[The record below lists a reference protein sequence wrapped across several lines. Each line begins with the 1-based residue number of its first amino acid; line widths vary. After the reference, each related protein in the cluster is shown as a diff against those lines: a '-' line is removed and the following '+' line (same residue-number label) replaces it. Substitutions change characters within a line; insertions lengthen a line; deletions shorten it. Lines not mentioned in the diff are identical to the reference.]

1 MSKKWKVEHLDWGA
15 LVTRL
20 TSAARTPETLV
31 EYARMSR
38 EEQVL
43 AKDKGGFVGGIVT
56 EGRRVKDSVRVR
68 TMATLDIDHL
78 NGPDDERD
86 LLSGVMSL
94 LDGHKYL
101 MYTTHSH
108 TEEEPRWRLVVPFSS
123 EVSVEQCEAVSRYI
137 AGKLGFERFDK
148 TTFEANR
155 MMFYPTCSADAE
167 FKQRVGAGTCLD
179 VDDWL
184 RTGYGSVGA
193 ALDISKWPGCSAQD
207 MIRVSGVKRDDPRE
221 KDGLIGAF
229 CRQYTLTDA
238 INKFIPNAY
247 VACGDGGDGG
257 RWTYCGG
264 SSSGGMLTFDDDTL
278 CYSYHST
285 DPANDGHEHNAFDLV
300 RIHLFDG
307 LDEDYRGKGD
317 ARRPSMVAM
326 YDLVR
331 EDEGIKGL
339 WTENDLNLLT
349 TVPEEVKRAVI
360 DTDGFDLERD
370 KHGNVLQTSDNT
382 KRIVDTLLFKSGS
395 VVYDCFEERLRVMG
409 HLPWSAETDRVWNT
423 LDDASLRMF
432 ISINFFECRKSVVS
446 DAIKNLQVE
455 YQVHPLREYLNSLE
469 WDGELRAETALID
482 YLGAADKDY
491 VREVSRKFLIAA
503 VKRVFEPGC
512 KFDECLV
519 LVGPQG
525 CGKTTFSTVLGGRW
539 FTNSIQSFNGKD
551 AMEGLIGKWIVEI
564 GEQIALSKGTNEEN
578 KNFISK
584 QTDVFRAAYAERKE
598 EHPRQCVF
606 ITTTNN
612 YSFLNDETGGRRY
625 LPVTVSRGNKSVW
638 EDLPECVDQLWAEAV
653 TYYRRGEDTV
663 FSADFIE
670 ESRRQQ
676 EEHRDVN
683 PLEGEIEDFLMRS
696 YVPADWYKRP
706 VEDRVSYIRGYGEL
720 ESDGSEELVRRDR
733 ICAREIMRELL
744 GYGPRM
750 ANKRDAREINTI
762 LRNTKFVGLTL
773 TPANT
778 YFGEGYGRQKGF
790 ILAYAERGKKAKSS
804 KNTELTVRAGKVKI
818 ANRDGLLL

>member
-68 TMATLDIDHL
+68 TMATLDIDNL
-78 NGPDDERD
+78 KGPDDERD
-86 LLSGVMSL
+86 LLYGVMSL

-108 TEEEPRWRLVVPFSS
+108 TEEKPRWRLVVPFSS

-137 AGKLGFERFDK
+137 AGQLGFERFDK

-360 DTDGFDLERD
+360 DADGFDLERD

-432 ISINFFECRKSVVS
+432 ISINFFECRKNVVS

-455 YQVHPLREYLNSLE
+455 YQVHPLREYLNSLV
-469 WDGELRAETALID
+469 WDGELRADTALID
-482 YLGAADKDY
+482 YLGAADNDY
-491 VREVSRKFLIAA
+491 VREVSRKFLIAT

-638 EDLPECVDQLWAEAV
+638 EDLPVCVDQLWAEAV
-653 TYYRRGEDTV
+653 TYYKRGEGAV
-663 FSADFIE
+663 FSSDFVE

-676 EEHRDVN
+676 EEHREVN